1 MKKDIKSTDKIS
13 EGTLHE
19 ILLDIKYRLDH
30 LEDIE
35 ADNRA
40 LIVKLVKQGNSIVKF
55 LSTVALEEE
64 VEVDTKKIGFPNFDE
79 ETIDKN
85 INSKRMKQ
93 LQELIDEFMDKRR
106 DLKELEDELKKHK
119 EMLTPGQG
127 CQVDGKHGKLSRE

>member
-40 LIVKLVKQGNSIVKF
+40 LIVKMIKQGNSIVQF
-55 LSTVALEEE
+55 LAQLDVETVSDE
-64 VEVDTKKIGFPNFDE
+64 VEHIELPPINQQPIIESGKITDLKDLIDNYMEKKE
-79 ETIDKN
+79 E
-85 INSKRMKQ
+85 
-93 LQELIDEFMDKRR
+93 LQEFE
-106 DLKELEDELKKHK
+106 EELKKNK
-119 EMLTPGQG
+119 DKINPGQIG
-127 CQVDGKHGKLSRE
+127 ES